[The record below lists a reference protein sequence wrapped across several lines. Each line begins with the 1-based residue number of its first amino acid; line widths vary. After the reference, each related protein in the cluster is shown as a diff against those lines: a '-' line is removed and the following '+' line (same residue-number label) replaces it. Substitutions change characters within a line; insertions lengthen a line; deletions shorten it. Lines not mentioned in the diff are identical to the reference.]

1 MTNHSTLVKFRLPS
15 ANQILDSNA
24 ESDVLPAFYL
34 CSLDRNKGQN
44 HWIHQGTEPGVKMRS
59 YESILPLWIQ
69 IIFITLLL
77 TLSGIFS
84 GLNLGTYIFF

>member
-1 MTNHSTLVKFRLPS
+1 MTNYSTLVKFRLPS
-15 ANQILDSNA
+15 ANQIS
-24 ESDVLPAFYL
+24 ESSEDLPAFYL
-34 CSLDRNKGQN
+34 CSLERNDKGEN

-77 TLSGIFS
+77 SLSGIFS
-84 GLNLGTYIFF
+84 GLNLGKFFFPY